1 MMQQSTVSDTVEAGW
16 PAFDSGNVDGGL
28 TQEMV
33 VLEMD
38 GLASL
43 VASPDIAAQPALPST
58 MGDTDAR
65 VTVPLR
71 NTINGEGD
79 DPPIVGPNAHTPC
92 VLWMKDELWTNDPL
106 LQFFT
111 GADQKLHGVFG
122 DTIRHNDGC
131 HLNGGIGEDKDCKWQ
146 RLHERIIA
154 ACLPLYSRPN
164 GRWAK
169 QFLALQTTLCHRPWH

>member
-1 MMQQSTVSDTVEAGW
+1 MMQQSTVSGTVEAGW
-16 PAFDSGNVDGGL
+16 PAFDSGNVDRGL

-43 VASPDIAAQPALPST
+43 VALPDIAAQPALPST
-58 MGDTDAR
+58 MGDADAW
-65 VTVPLR
+65 VTAPLG

-92 VLWMKDELWTNDPL
+92 VLRLEDELWTNDLL
-106 LQFFT
+106 LQFII
-111 GADQKLHGVFG
+111 GADKKPHGVFG
-122 DTIRHNDGC
+122 DTIRHNNGC
-131 HLNGGIGEDKDCKWQ
+131 HLNRGIGEDKDCKWQ
-146 RLHERIIA
+146 RLHERVVA
-154 ACLPLYSRPN
+154 ACLPLYGQPN

-169 QFLALQTTLCHRPWH
+169 